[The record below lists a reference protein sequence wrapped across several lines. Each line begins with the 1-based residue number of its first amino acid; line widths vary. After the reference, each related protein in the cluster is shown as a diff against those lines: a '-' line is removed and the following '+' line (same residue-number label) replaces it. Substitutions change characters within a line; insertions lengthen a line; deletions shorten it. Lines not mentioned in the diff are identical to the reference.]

1 MKIIMKMNEKAI
13 EAIIE
18 GVVNMK
24 IPNFNIIEAQL
35 SSPYVIHEDEGTY
48 EIDIKIIL
56 KEKVKKKPKEEAKRA
71 SEDMFNES
79 DYGRVQIGEAR
90 NNR

>member
-1 MKIIMKMNEKAI
+1 MKMNETVI
-13 EAIIE
+13 DTIIE
-18 GVVNMK
+18 GIVDMK

-35 SSPYVIHEDEGTY
+35 SSPYVIHEDESTC

-71 SEDMFNES
+71 SDDMFNES

>member
-1 MKIIMKMNEKAI
+1 MKMNEKVI
-13 EAIIE
+13 ETIIE
-18 GVVNMK
+18 RIVDMK
-24 IPNFNIIEAQL
+24 IPNFNIIDAQL
-35 SSPYVIHEDEGTY
+35 SSSYVIHEDEGTC

-79 DYGRVQIGEAR
+79 DYGRIQIGEAR